1 MNRTYFFMDTPEV
14 ELYSIF
20 NERYSYLLF
29 MYVFYEVLQKS
40 YKNNKSLLK
49 NKREKKV
56 LKNGA
61 LEKLKMQK

>member
-20 NERYSYLLF
+20 NERYSYLSF

-40 YKNNKSLLK
+40 YKNNKSLFK

-56 LKNGA
+56 
-61 LEKLKMQK
+61 